1 MEKEIQMCIFALSV
15 KKQEEIME
23 SDEIAKIYIKIN
35 ENEYIQISGSYPI
48 LIDKIKI
55 ERIPIKGR
63 K

>member
-1 MEKEIQMCIFALSV
+1 
-15 KKQEEIME
+15 ME
-23 SDEIAKIYIKIN
+23 SDKIAKIFVKIN
-35 ENEYIQISGSYPI
+35 ENEYIQISGEFPI